1 MSPIPSIPQSH
12 TQSSIQSPTETGGA
26 VLEESK
32 HSQDP
37 ESVAENEDHERP
49 RPPST
54 PSSPL
59 LKAETFP
66 KDKYC
71 QHTVSQPAKE
81 LTPLEEPA
89 CNMTG
94 ESPTAQMT
102 LQEASEVNY
111 RSLQTRNEELEERY
125 AELWKDWKQLG
136 EDLSD
141 LRANNQPLGQLNDT
155 DLIPSAT
162 QLKYNISNLSQQW
175 PGGRQMKNAPKEV
188 QYLPYLQS
196 ITPGYRTLLNDPDR
210 RPQIIEAFI
219 WRVLTG
225 EVFGR
230 FHWAGEIAPS
240 VGDLENWLAAITES
254 DPSRYSDLRM
264 WTSKTTELLL
274 ETLVDQEQ
282 EPSGYLG
289 RLKRGIVGRILKAL
303 RVPEN
308 SKQGIVLQLDDILDR
323 ALELDKEFSQ
333 QVAEWEWHYAEANCE
348 ERLVYDQNLMVLDG
362 LPKKKGQKVVK
373 LVVSP
378 ALVRRGDTKGKN
390 YDQETIGMK
399 MGVSCKGF

>member
-1 MSPIPSIPQSH
+1 MGPTSSITPSP

-32 HSQDP
+32 HPQDLAEDRVHNGP
-37 ESVAENEDHERP
+37 PTLSV
-49 RPPST
+49 
-54 PSSPL
+54 PSSASS
-59 LKAETFP
+59 KAETFP
-66 KDKYC
+66 EDEDC

-81 LTPLEEPA
+81 LAPLEEPA

-94 ESPTAQMT
+94 ESPTPKMT
-102 LQEASEVNY
+102 LQEVSELDY
-111 RSLQTRNEELEERY
+111 RSLQSRNEELEESY
-125 AELWKDWKQLG
+125 AELWKEWKELG
-136 EDLSD
+136 EELSD
-141 LRANNQPLGQLNDT
+141 LRANHQPLGQLQDK
-155 DLIPSAT
+155 DLIQSAE
-162 QLKYNISNLSQQW
+162 QLRYNISNLSLQW
-175 PGGRQMKNAPKEV
+175 PGDRTMRNTPREV

-196 ITPGYRTLLNDPDR
+196 VTPGYRTLLNDPDR

-240 VGDLENWLAAITES
+240 VGDLGNWLASISES
-254 DPSRYSDLRM
+254 DPSRSSDLRM

-274 ETLVDQEQ
+274 EALVDQEQ
-282 EPSGYLG
+282 EPSGYLE
-289 RLKRGIVGRILKAL
+289 RLKRGIVGRVLKVL
-303 RVPEN
+303 GVPEN
-308 SKQGIVLQLDDILDR
+308 SKQGIVRQLHDILDG

-333 QVAEWEWHYAEANCE
+333 QVAEWEWHYAEADCE
-348 ERLVYDQNLMVLDG
+348 ERLVYDQNLMVLDE
-362 LPKKKGQKVVK
+362 LPKKKGQRVVK

-378 ALVRRGDTKGKN
+378 ALIRRGDTNGKN

-399 MGVSCKGF
+399 MGVSCKGFQW